1 MEWLNVKPEKK
12 DDMIQEDGKVFFT
25 QEDKENTS
33 IKIYTDEELAAQLN
47 QYAKKTRPRRIAF
60 LAALIVC
67 LLLAMIC
74 DSEPLHLASCIAAV
88 LFAAC
93 CVFSELLYRLNKK
106 PAALKT
112 YVEIRVD
119 KINDVETHYST
130 SATTGPESIQFYPV
144 ERQDTTTN
152 YQSTWYLDK
161 DTYKKVKVG
170 DIVKVKIADA

>member
-1 MEWLNVKPEKK
+1 MPGVSCKPEKD

-33 IKIYTDEELAAQLN
+33 IKTYTDEESAAQLN
-47 QYAKKTRPRRIAF
+47 QYTKKARPRRIAF

-74 DSEPLHLASCIAAV
+74 DFEPLHFVSCIAAV
-88 LFAAC
+88 LFAAY

-112 YVEIRVD
+112 YVEIRV
-119 KINDVETHYST
+119 N
-130 SATTGPESIQFYPV
+130 
-144 ERQDTTTN
+144 
-152 YQSTWYLDK
+152 
-161 DTYKKVKVG
+161 
-170 DIVKVKIADA
+170 